1 MASSLVNSAGSLI
14 SAILESAGYHYQSSI
29 LNTLSEPLKNEVGGL
44 IYLLGICIVLFQ
56 LAVLKSSKLA
66 PWLLIGPAIFLY
78 IINERDSIPNAQW
91 QFGSNKR
98 QQQEVNKGVESI
110 AGGSQARVSKVF
122 KRYVEVV
129 GTTVSKMVDVISNT
143 QVENDL
149 WLMSKGQF
157 FGNMTTLQEDDVG
170 LRQLIHY
177 GLLDKCHQVISIAR
191 SVSDPTKRIVQ
202 SGAANSQVDE
212 AQRYF
217 SPSLLK
223 AEADYSLLAHQ
234 RHISFAQIDPILD
247 FIARAEGKSGDDLHD
262 RKKELAKL
270 TFSCIDVWE
279 FALQAII
286 KKSERFEEGLSKDAS
301 RLGMKPSAMK
311 NLLVQASGGN
321 NRSPLLSSRG
331 YSSERAQELSRVIAK
346 YYLRNETRNSDH
358 GSRLAGFI
366 GRTDIRKI
374 GIGSQGENA
383 FTEQARV
390 AAQEW
395 SEKERLTYAAHS
407 MPTYQGLAL
416 YFLAI
421 AFPFFALLLLIPGRA
436 TSFLLWFMLWLWIKS
451 WDVALAIVAQVDT
464 IFWSIYVAQK
474 QTFGMDEKLPNDF
487 KAAFAALE
495 QTDPTFQMTGY
506 YAMLSV
512 CILGIPPITA
522 QLILGSMRGGASL
535 ISQGMQRMSDFFAE
549 GALVRTEQGLI
560 SQLKSDATELKSLR
574 GLAYTY
580 GGNLEKRVLEGREG
594 DIFGRSGLQVQ
605 PTQPGSGHVPAFG
618 HGNPRSMVEYQ
629 VTTVDRT
636 SLPNRLDANLVLS
649 GKVAFAESL
658 AKPHRPLSDNGGGGE
673 IGSGLLQIKTLIER
687 NYGKA
692 LKDSEI
698 DVLKTDINALIAHAG
713 FEADIER
720 KAHELHK
727 RMAIFRAIP
736 VPWAEF
742 GEEGSNI
749 EFQRHIAKFK
759 QDMSILQSYADTVKE
774 VVEVANGVASNADGT
789 SGYGWLQAGAMAV
802 GGKFLMDSLS
812 PELKSHLINMYD
824 IKGETQEEV
833 ERNLQLYIDE
843 NVDQSTLLMIQ
854 NDLSTI
860 KGKSSPFANFRDTN
874 EIDEEVYNDHRR
886 GGRGSGGRNGGGSGG
901 RRE

>member
-29 LNTLSEPLKNEVGGL
+29 LNALSEPLKNEVGGL

-110 AGGSQARVSKVF
+110 AGGSQAKVSKVF

-177 GLLDKCHQVISIAR
+177 GLLERCHHVISIAR
-191 SVSDPTKRIVQ
+191 SVGDPTKRVVQ

-217 SPSLLK
+217 SPSQLK
-223 AEADYSLLAHQ
+223 AEADFNNLAHERDIRFNQ
-234 RHISFAQIDPILD
+234 NDPILD
-247 FIARAEGKSGDDLHD
+247 FIAMTEGLSGQSLHD
-262 RKKELAKL
+262 RKVQLASEPY
-270 TFSCIDVWE
+270 SCIDIWE

-286 KKSERFEEGLSKDAS
+286 KKSERFEAGLVKDAT
-301 RLGMKPSAMK
+301 RIGMKSSAMK
-311 NLLVQASGGN
+311 NLLLQASGEQSK
-321 NRSPLLSSRG
+321 SPLLSDGS
-331 YSSERAQELSRVIAK
+331 YSSEQAQELSRVIAK

-358 GSRLAGFI
+358 GSRLARFI

-560 SQLKSDATELKSLR
+560 SQLKSGATELKSLR

-594 DIFGRSGLQVQ
+594 DVFRRSGLQVQ

-618 HGNPRSMVEYQ
+618 QGNMVEYQ

-636 SLPNRLDANLVLS
+636 SLPSRLNANLELS

-658 AKPHRPLSDNGGGGE
+658 AKPHRPLGSDGGGE
-673 IGSGLLQIKTLIER
+673 VGSTLLQVKTLIDR

-692 LKDSEI
+692 INSSEME
-698 DVLKTDINALIAHAG
+698 VLKSDINALIAHAG
-713 FEADIER
+713 FEGDIER

-736 VPWAEF
+736 VPWAEN

-759 QDMSILQSYADTVKE
+759 QDMSILQSFANMATDAVGA
-774 VVEVANGVASNADGT
+774 ANGLASNADGT
-789 SGYGWLQAGAMAV
+789 SGFGWLQTGGMAV
-802 GGKFLMDSLS
+802 AGKFLMDSLS

-886 GGRGSGGRNGGGSGG
+886 GGRRSGGGGG